1 MSRPA
6 TLRRPGARVLDA
18 ALVLI
23 VCLALAWLALRLD
36 RLDYRWN
43 WGVLAQAFWREGSA
57 TPGPLLQGLFTTVRL
72 SLWSGL
78 LALVLGTLMALARV
92 SPRPFRRMVGT
103 TYVEVVRNLPPLV
116 LVFLG
121 YFFLGSQLA
130 AALDLQER
138 VLALPPWAQDTLSWV
153 LGPPGQFPELLSA
166 VLVLGLLEG
175 AYITEIVRAGIR
187 SLAPEQW
194 EASCALGL
202 TRGQQLRHVIL
213 PQAMTRM
220 LPALAGQFI
229 STVKDTAIV
238 SVISVREATFQATE
252 LSAAT
257 YRTFEIWITV
267 LALYLVL
274 SGTCSLAARRLEAR
288 LARREAAGVRNGPL

>member
-6 TLRRPGARVLDA
+6 TVRRPGARVLDA

-43 WGVLAQAFWREGSA
+43 WGVLTQAFWRAGSA

-78 LALVLGTLMALARV
+78 LA
-92 SPRPFRRMVGT
+92 
-103 TYVEVVRNLPPLV
+103 LV

-138 VLALPPWAQDTLSWV
+138 VLALPPWAQDTLSWI

-187 SLAPEQW
+187 SLEPEQW

-288 LARREAAGVRNGPL
+288 LAHRETAGVRNGPL

>member
-1 MSRPA
+1 MSRSVPS
-6 TLRRPGARVLDA
+6 RQPGARVLDA
-18 ALVLI
+18 ALVLV

-36 RLDYRWN
+36 RLDYHWN
-43 WGVLAQAFWREGSA
+43 WSLLAGAFWRAGSA

-72 SLWSGL
+72 SVWSGL

-103 TYVEVVRNLPPLV
+103 TYVELVRNLPPLV
-116 LVFLG
+116 LIFLG

-138 VLALPPWAQDTLSWV
+138 VLALPAWAQDTLSLL

-187 SLAPEQW
+187 SLEPEQW

-220 LPALAGQFI
+220 LPALTGQFI

-257 YRTFEIWITV
+257 YQTFEIWITV
-267 LALYLVL
+267 LALYLLL
-274 SGTCSLAARRLEAR
+274 SGACSLAARRLEER
-288 LARREAAGVRNGPL
+288 LARRNAPLNRTGAL